1 MPLKESNKQAQKLVE
16 QETSEEKN
24 IVKQT
29 NNDDHQ
35 GVAETKITVFQD
47 ERENKKQTQEKRKQG
62 LTNKEHTLGEA
73 EQNKLKELK
82 AIDQLK
88 DSKLNES
95 MEQKAEAEKE
105 PKNKNHFKQCHRG
118 ADQANKPPRERGAKG
133 KDRMAFYPPG
143 KSSPWRNWKQHIHER
158 EHKSDKVANRK
169 SKRISSRNRWKNR
182 RSPN

>member
-105 PKNKNHFKQCHRG
+105 LKNKTTLNNATEEQTKQTSLQEKEEQKERIEWPFI
-118 ADQANKPPRERGAKG
+118 PPASPHLGGIGNSTFTNENTSQTKLPIKRVKESH
-133 KDRMAFYPPG
+133 PG
-143 KSSPWRNWKQHIHER
+143 
-158 EHKSDKVANRK
+158 
-169 SKRISSRNRWKNR
+169 
-182 RSPN
+182 

>member
-35 GVAETKITVFQD
+35 GVAETKITLFQD

-88 DSKLNES
+88 DSELNES
-95 MEQKAEAEKE
+95 MEQKAEDEKE
-105 PKNKNHFKQCHRG
+105 PKNREKTTLNNATEEQSKQTSLQEKEEQKERIEWQFIPPASPHLG
-118 ADQANKPPRERGAKG
+118 GIGDSTFTNENTKKKPKESGRI
-133 KDRMAFYPPG
+133 
-143 KSSPWRNWKQHIHER
+143 KQ
-158 EHKSDKVANRK
+158 
-169 SKRISSRNRWKNR
+169 
-182 RSPN
+182 PQQ